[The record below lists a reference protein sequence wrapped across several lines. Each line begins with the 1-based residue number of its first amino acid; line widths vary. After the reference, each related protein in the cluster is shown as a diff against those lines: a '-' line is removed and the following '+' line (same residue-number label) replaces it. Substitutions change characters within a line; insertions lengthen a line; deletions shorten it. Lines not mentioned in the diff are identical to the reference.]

1 MYLRTVCHIF
11 SYKFYG
17 FVVSKVLS
25 LNVSQFAEV
34 FS

>member
-17 FVVSKVLS
+17 FVINKVLS
-25 LNVSQFAEV
+25 LNVSQVAEV